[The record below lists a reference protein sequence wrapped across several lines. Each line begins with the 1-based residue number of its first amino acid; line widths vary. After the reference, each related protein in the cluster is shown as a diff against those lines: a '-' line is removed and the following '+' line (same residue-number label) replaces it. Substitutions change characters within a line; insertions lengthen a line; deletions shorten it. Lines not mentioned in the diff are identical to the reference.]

1 MLWNIAGRK
10 DEGLL
15 SDVTSVFF
23 EMIKMNVMQNN
34 ELNS

>member
-15 SDVTSVFF
+15 SDVNVCFF
-23 EMIKMNVMQNN
+23 EMIKMKVMQNN